1 MSRGFLGLL
10 IVLGLL
16 AAGAG
21 YLRFKLIPEWNEALY
36 NQQIEMER
44 EELER
49 LELTERI
56 AAEQEASM
64 AALYEEAQNYA
75 TASATISAEVMEDV
89 E

>member
-1 MSRGFLGLL
+1 
-10 IVLGLL
+10 
-16 AAGAG
+16 
-21 YLRFKLIPEWNEALY
+21 
-36 NQQIEMER
+36 MER